1 MLNGSKSQRQVR
13 DMSTPTRISQKE
25 EKHRFLVSTMIDALS
40 DDEVQGD
47 MKDTALTYRQLRTS
61 LLLSL
66 NQMKQIHDDFGWE
79 DDSNLTALRDIIASV
94 REEEM
99 AVHEMIS
106 SQCEFDDKAAMSKEQ
121 ALTEIGASLM
131 RIEGITESIKHQNA
145 GA

>member
-1 MLNGSKSQRQVR
+1 
-13 DMSTPTRISQKE
+13 MSTATRISQKE

-47 MKDTALTYRQLRTS
+47 MRDTALTYRQLRTS

-94 REEEM
+94 REEEI

-106 SQCEFDDKAAMSKEQ
+106 SQCEFDNK
-121 ALTEIGASLM
+121 
-131 RIEGITESIKHQNA
+131 A

>member
-1 MLNGSKSQRQVR
+1 
-13 DMSTPTRISQKE
+13 
-25 EKHRFLVSTMIDALS
+25 MIDALS
-40 DDEVQGD
+40 DDEVQSD
-47 MKDTALTYRQLRTS
+47 MRETARTYRQLRTS

-94 REEEM
+94 REEEI

-106 SQCEFDDKAAMSKEQ
+106 SQCEFDNK
-121 ALTEIGASLM
+121 
-131 RIEGITESIKHQNA
+131 A

>member
-1 MLNGSKSQRQVR
+1 
-13 DMSTPTRISQKE
+13 MSTPTRISQKE
-25 EKHRFLVSTMIDALS
+25 EQHRFLVSTMIDALS

-47 MKDTALTYRQLRTS
+47 MRETARTYRQLRTS
-61 LLLSL
+61 LLVSL

-94 REEEM
+94 RDEEI

-106 SQCEFDDKAAMSKEQ
+106 SQCEFDNK
-121 ALTEIGASLM
+121 
-131 RIEGITESIKHQNA
+131 A